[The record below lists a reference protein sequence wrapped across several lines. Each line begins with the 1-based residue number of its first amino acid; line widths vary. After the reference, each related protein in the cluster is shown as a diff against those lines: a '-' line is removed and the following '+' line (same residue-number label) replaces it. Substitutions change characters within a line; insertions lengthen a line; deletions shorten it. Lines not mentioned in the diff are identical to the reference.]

1 MKSLDISK
9 TQTAQGRPFRI
20 LFVCLGNICRS
31 PAAQGVM
38 ESIIR
43 VRSLETQFQVDSAG
57 TANYHIGRL
66 PDNRMIAAAS
76 RRGYRLT
83 SLAKELTKTHV
94 ADRQLV
100 LAMDRDNYAE
110 IVRISGAGTNQVGQ
124 VRMLSDFLD
133 ETWPRDVPDPYHGGE
148 SGFEFV
154 LDMLETA
161 CPNILSK
168 CMQWTS
174 T

>member
-1 MKSLDISK
+1 MKSPDISTTAS
-9 TQTAQGRPFRI
+9 TQRRPFRI
-20 LFVCLGNICRS
+20 MFVCLGNICRS

-43 VRSLETQFQVDSAG
+43 DSSLETQFQVDSAG
-57 TANYHIGRL
+57 TAGYHIGRL